1 MYRSRASLSLWRTD
15 GKHQLYEMTVA
26 CLQLPLKRNFSYK
39 TVPDPLPDHFWDGLS
54 EPCVSSKK
62 SNKVAFFL
70 FISKEVSYK

>member
-1 MYRSRASLSLWRTD
+1 
-15 GKHQLYEMTVA
+15 MTVA

-62 SNKVAFFL
+62 FNKNRIFFY
-70 FISKEVSYK
+70 S